1 MKTYRSGRAVRHAR
15 SGKPIIYNSN
25 DMKRTKI
32 IATISDR
39 RCEVGFLKELY
50 ESGMNVVRLN
60 TAHQT
65 LDEAMKIVSN
75 VRTVSNKIALLIDT
89 KGPEVRTRDLARP
102 LHIEKG
108 DTVYMTGDPAVEGE
122 KIIHVSYAHFVQDVN
137 VGDRVLIDDGDV
149 ELVVTGKQQDRLS
162 LRASNPGE
170 IKDKKSVN
178 APGVNMHLESLS
190 DKDRKFIDF
199 AIKNGLDFI
208 AHSFVRNKEDV
219 IGIQN
224 ILDASHSKIKI
235 IAKIE
240 NQEGVDHIDEI
251 LDHVYGV
258 MVARG
263 DLAIEIDAEK
273 IPRIQRMIVNKCIE
287 SKKPVIIATQMLHTM
302 IDHPRPTRAE
312 VSDIANAVFS
322 GTDAI
327 MLSGETA
334 YGDYPVEAVR
344 VMSRVAEANE
354 STLPPDASRN
364 LVRINNENTAA
375 LARVAVRMTT
385 ILPVKAIVVD
395 TNSGRT
401 ARYLAAF
408 RGSLPVY
415 ARCYEERVI
424 RELALSYGII
434 PYFSVK
440 PTSRDEFMRDI
451 PQVLLRNGYRPEDQ
465 ILVIGGSFGH
475 VRGASFLEVCKIS
488 DIK

>member
-1 MKTYRSGRAVRHAR
+1 
-15 SGKPIIYNSN
+15 
-25 DMKRTKI
+25 MKRTKI
-32 IATISDR
+32 VATISDK
-39 RCEVGFLKELY
+39 RCEIGFLRELY
-50 ESGMNVVRLN
+50 EAGMNVVRLN

-65 LDEAMKIVSN
+65 LDEAMKVVRN
-75 VRTVSNKIALLIDT
+75 VRAVSDQIALLIDT
-89 KGPEVRTRDLARP
+89 KGPEVRTCDIVVPVRV
-102 LHIEKG
+102 EKG
-108 DTVYMTGDPAVEGE
+108 EIIFMTGDRTLVAE
-122 KIIHVSYAHFVQDVN
+122 KLIHVSYEHFVRDVQI
-137 VGDRVLIDDGDV
+137 GDKILVDDGDV
-149 ELVVTGKQQDRLS
+149 ELIVRDKKENCLE
-162 LRASNPGE
+162 LEASNPGE
-170 IKDKKSVN
+170 IKDKKSINV
-178 APGVNMHLESLS
+178 PGVNMHLESLS
-190 DKDRKFIDF
+190 DKDRKFIQF
-199 AIKNGLDFI
+199 AMDNKLDFI
-208 AHSFVRNKEDV
+208 AHSFVRNKQDV
-219 IGIQN
+219 MEIQQ
-224 ILDASHSKIKI
+224 ILDEQHSNIKI

-240 NQEGVDHIDEI
+240 NQEGVNHIDEI

-273 IPRIQRMIVNKCIE
+273 IPLIQRYIVNKCIE
-287 SKKPVIIATQMLHTM
+287 SKKPVIIATQMLHTR

-334 YGDYPVEAVR
+334 YGDYPLEAVK

-354 STLPPDASRN
+354 SILPPDANRN
-364 LVRINNENTAA
+364 LVRINNEITAA

-385 ILPVKAIVVD
+385 MLPIKAIVVD

-401 ARYLAAF
+401 ARYLSAF
-408 RGSLPVY
+408 RGGLPVY
-415 ARCYEERVI
+415 ARCYDEHVM
-424 RELALSYGII
+424 RELALSFGVR

-440 PTSRDEFMRDI
+440 PHSRDEFMRDI
-451 PQVLLRNGYRPEDQ
+451 PQVLLQNGYQPEDQ

>member
-1 MKTYRSGRAVRHAR
+1 
-15 SGKPIIYNSN
+15 
-25 DMKRTKI
+25 MKRTKI
-32 IATISDR
+32 VATISDK
-39 RCEVGFLKELY
+39 RCEIGFLRELY
-50 ESGMNVVRLN
+50 EAGMNVVRLN

-65 LDEAMKIVSN
+65 LDEAMKVVRN
-75 VRTVSNKIALLIDT
+75 VRAVSDQIALLIDT
-89 KGPEVRTRDLARP
+89 KGPEVRTCDIVVPVRV
-102 LHIEKG
+102 EKG
-108 DTVYMTGDPAVEGE
+108 EIIFMTGDRTLVAE
-122 KIIHVSYAHFVQDVN
+122 KLIHVSYEHFVRDVQI
-137 VGDRVLIDDGDV
+137 GDKILVDDGDV
-149 ELVVTGKQQDRLS
+149 ELIVRDKKENCLE
-162 LRASNPGE
+162 LEASNPGE
-170 IKDKKSVN
+170 IKDKKSINV
-178 APGVNMHLESLS
+178 PGVNMHLESLS
-190 DKDRKFIDF
+190 DKDRKFIQF
-199 AIKNGLDFI
+199 AMDNKLDFI
-208 AHSFVRNKEDV
+208 AHSFVRNKQDV
-219 IGIQN
+219 MEIQQ
-224 ILDASHSKIKI
+224 ILDEQHSNIKI

-240 NQEGVDHIDEI
+240 NQEGVNHIDEI

-273 IPRIQRMIVNKCIE
+273 IPLIQRYIVNKCIE
-287 SKKPVIIATQMLHTM
+287 SKQPVIIATQMLHTM

-334 YGDYPVEAVR
+334 YGDYPLEAVK

-354 STLPPDASRN
+354 SILPPDANRN
-364 LVRINNENTAA
+364 LVRINNEITAA

-385 ILPVKAIVVD
+385 MLPIKAIVVD

-401 ARYLAAF
+401 ARYLSAF
-408 RGSLPVY
+408 RGGLPVY
-415 ARCYEERVI
+415 ARCYDEHVM
-424 RELALSYGII
+424 RELALSFGVR

-440 PTSRDEFMRDI
+440 PHSRDEFMRDI
-451 PQVLLRNGYRPEDQ
+451 PQVLLQNGYQPEDQ

>member
-1 MKTYRSGRAVRHAR
+1 
-15 SGKPIIYNSN
+15 
-25 DMKRTKI
+25 MKRTKI
-32 IATISDR
+32 VATISDK
-39 RCEVGFLKELY
+39 RCEIGFLRELY
-50 ESGMNVVRLN
+50 EAGMNVVRLN

-65 LDEAMKIVSN
+65 LDEAMKVVRN
-75 VRTVSNKIALLIDT
+75 VRAVSDQIALLIDT
-89 KGPEVRTRDLARP
+89 KGPEVRTCDIVVPVRVG
-102 LHIEKG
+102 KG
-108 DTVYMTGDPAVEGE
+108 EIIFMTGDRTLVAE
-122 KIIHVSYAHFVQDVN
+122 KLIHVSYEHFVRDVQI
-137 VGDRVLIDDGDV
+137 GDKILEDDGDV
-149 ELVVTGKQQDRLS
+149 ELIVRDKKENS
-162 LRASNPGE
+162 LELEASNPGE
-170 IKDKKSVN
+170 IKDKKSINV
-178 APGVNMHLESLS
+178 PGVNMHLESLS
-190 DKDRKFIDF
+190 DKDRKFIQF
-199 AIKNGLDFI
+199 AMDNKLDFI
-208 AHSFVRNKEDV
+208 AHSFVRNKQDV
-219 IGIQN
+219 MEIQQ
-224 ILDASHSKIKI
+224 ILDEQHSNIKI

-240 NQEGVDHIDEI
+240 NQEGVNHIDEI

-273 IPRIQRMIVNKCIE
+273 IPLIQRYIVNKCIE

-334 YGDYPVEAVR
+334 YGDYPLEAVK

-354 STLPPDASRN
+354 SILPPDANRN
-364 LVRINNENTAA
+364 LVRINNEITAA

-385 ILPVKAIVVD
+385 MLPIKAIVVD

-401 ARYLAAF
+401 ARYLSAF
-408 RGSLPVY
+408 RGGLPVY
-415 ARCYEERVI
+415 ARCYDEHVM
-424 RELALSYGII
+424 RELALSFGVR

-440 PTSRDEFMRDI
+440 PHSRDEFMRDI
-451 PQVLLRNGYRPEDQ
+451 PQVLLQNGYQPEDQ

>member
-1 MKTYRSGRAVRHAR
+1 
-15 SGKPIIYNSN
+15 
-25 DMKRTKI
+25 MKRTKI
-32 IATISDR
+32 VATISDK
-39 RCEVGFLKELY
+39 RCEIGFLRELY
-50 ESGMNVVRLN
+50 EAGMNVVRLN

-65 LDEAMKIVSN
+65 LDEAMKVVRN
-75 VRTVSNKIALLIDT
+75 VRAVSDQIALLIDT
-89 KGPEVRTRDLARP
+89 KGPEVRTCDIVVPVRVG
-102 LHIEKG
+102 KG
-108 DTVYMTGDPAVEGE
+108 EIIFMTGDRTLVAE
-122 KIIHVSYAHFVQDVN
+122 KLIHVSYEHFVRDVQI
-137 VGDRVLIDDGDV
+137 GDKILVDDGDV
-149 ELVVTGKQQDRLS
+149 ELIVRDKKENCLE
-162 LRASNPGE
+162 LEASNPGE
-170 IKDKKSVN
+170 IKDKKSINV
-178 APGVNMHLESLS
+178 PGVNMHLESLS
-190 DKDRKFIDF
+190 DKDRKFIQF
-199 AIKNGLDFI
+199 AMDNKLDFI
-208 AHSFVRNKEDV
+208 AHSFVRNKQDV
-219 IGIQN
+219 MEIQQ
-224 ILDASHSKIKI
+224 ILDEQHSNIKI

-240 NQEGVDHIDEI
+240 NQEGVNHIDEI

-273 IPRIQRMIVNKCIE
+273 IPLIQRYIVNKCIE

-334 YGDYPVEAVR
+334 YGDYPLEAVKL
-344 VMSRVAEANE
+344 MSRVAEANE
-354 STLPPDASRN
+354 SILPPDANRN
-364 LVRINNENTAA
+364 LVRINNEITAA

-385 ILPVKAIVVD
+385 MLPIKAIVVD

-401 ARYLAAF
+401 ARYLSAF
-408 RGSLPVY
+408 RGGLPVY
-415 ARCYEERVI
+415 ARCYDEHVM
-424 RELALSYGII
+424 RELALSFGVR

-440 PTSRDEFMRDI
+440 PHSRDEFMRDI
-451 PQVLLRNGYRPEDQ
+451 PQVLLQNGYQPEDQ

>member
-1 MKTYRSGRAVRHAR
+1 MH
-15 SGKPIIYNSN
+15 
-25 DMKRTKI
+25 RT
-32 IATISDR
+32 
-39 RCEVGFLKELY
+39 G
-50 ESGMNVVRLN
+50 
-60 TAHQT
+60 
-65 LDEAMKIVSN
+65 
-75 VRTVSNKIALLIDT
+75 LLIDT
-89 KGPEVRTRDLARP
+89 KGPEVRTCDIVVPVRVG
-102 LHIEKG
+102 KG
-108 DTVYMTGDPAVEGE
+108 EIIFMTGDRTLVAE
-122 KIIHVSYAHFVQDVN
+122 KLIHVSYEHFVRDVQI
-137 VGDRVLIDDGDV
+137 GDKILVDDGDV
-149 ELVVTGKQQDRLS
+149 ELIVRDKKENCLE
-162 LRASNPGE
+162 LEASNPGE
-170 IKDKKSVN
+170 IKDKKSINV
-178 APGVNMHLESLS
+178 PGVNMHLESLS
-190 DKDRKFIDF
+190 DKDRKFIQF
-199 AIKNGLDFI
+199 AMDNKLDFI
-208 AHSFVRNKEDV
+208 AHSFVRNKQDV
-219 IGIQN
+219 MEIQQ
-224 ILDASHSKIKI
+224 ILDEQHSNIKI

-240 NQEGVDHIDEI
+240 NQEGVNHIDEI

-273 IPRIQRMIVNKCIE
+273 IPLIQRYIVNKCIE

-334 YGDYPVEAVR
+334 YGDYPLEAVK

-354 STLPPDASRN
+354 SILPPDANRN
-364 LVRINNENTAA
+364 LVRINNEITAA

-385 ILPVKAIVVD
+385 MLPIKAIVVD

-401 ARYLAAF
+401 ARYLSAF
-408 RGSLPVY
+408 RGGLPVY
-415 ARCYEERVI
+415 ARCYDEHVM
-424 RELALSYGII
+424 RELALSFGVR

-440 PTSRDEFMRDI
+440 PHSRDEFMRDI
-451 PQVLLRNGYRPEDQ
+451 PQVLLQNGYQPEDQ

>member
-1 MKTYRSGRAVRHAR
+1 
-15 SGKPIIYNSN
+15 
-25 DMKRTKI
+25 MKRTKI
-32 IATISDR
+32 VATISDK
-39 RCEVGFLKELY
+39 RCEIGFLRELY
-50 ESGMNVVRLN
+50 EAGMNVVRLN

-65 LDEAMKIVSN
+65 LDEAMKVVRN
-75 VRTVSNKIALLIDT
+75 VRAVSDQIALLIDT
-89 KGPEVRTRDLARP
+89 KGPEVRTCDIVVPVRV
-102 LHIEKG
+102 EKG
-108 DTVYMTGDPAVEGE
+108 EIIFMTGDRTLVAE
-122 KIIHVSYAHFVQDVN
+122 KLIHVSYEHFVRDVQI
-137 VGDRVLIDDGDV
+137 GDKILVDDGDV
-149 ELVVTGKQQDRLS
+149 ELIVRDKKENCLE
-162 LRASNPGE
+162 LEASNPGE
-170 IKDKKSVN
+170 IKDKKSINV
-178 APGVNMHLESLS
+178 PGVNMHLESLS
-190 DKDRKFIDF
+190 DKDRKFIQF
-199 AIKNGLDFI
+199 AMDNKLDFI
-208 AHSFVRNKEDV
+208 AHSFVRNKQDV
-219 IGIQN
+219 MEIQQ
-224 ILDASHSKIKI
+224 ILDEQHSNIKI

-240 NQEGVDHIDEI
+240 NQEGVNHIDEI

-273 IPRIQRMIVNKCIE
+273 IPLIQRYIVNKCIE
-287 SKKPVIIATQMLHTM
+287 RKKPVIIATQMLHTM

-334 YGDYPVEAVR
+334 YGDYPLEAVK

-354 STLPPDASRN
+354 SILPPDANRN
-364 LVRINNENTAA
+364 LVRINNEITAA

-385 ILPVKAIVVD
+385 MLPIKAIVVD

-401 ARYLAAF
+401 ARYLSAF
-408 RGSLPVY
+408 RGGLPVY
-415 ARCYEERVI
+415 ARCYDEHVM
-424 RELALSYGII
+424 RELALSFGVR

-440 PTSRDEFMRDI
+440 PHSRDEFMRDI
-451 PQVLLRNGYRPEDQ
+451 PQVLLQNGYQPEDQ

>member
-1 MKTYRSGRAVRHAR
+1 
-15 SGKPIIYNSN
+15 
-25 DMKRTKI
+25 MKRTKI
-32 IATISDR
+32 VATISDK
-39 RCEVGFLKELY
+39 RCEIGFLRELY
-50 ESGMNVVRLN
+50 EAGMNVVRLN

-65 LDEAMKIVSN
+65 LDEAMKVVRN
-75 VRTVSNKIALLIDT
+75 VRAVSDQIALLIDS
-89 KGPEVRTRDLARP
+89 KGPEVRTCDIVVPVRV
-102 LHIEKG
+102 EKG
-108 DTVYMTGDPAVEGE
+108 EIIFMTGDRTLVAE
-122 KIIHVSYAHFVQDVN
+122 KLIHVSYEHFVRDVQI
-137 VGDRVLIDDGDV
+137 GDKILVDDGDV
-149 ELVVTGKQQDRLS
+149 ELIVRDKKENCLE
-162 LRASNPGE
+162 LEASNPGE
-170 IKDKKSVN
+170 IKDKKSINV
-178 APGVNMHLESLS
+178 PGVNMHLESLS
-190 DKDRKFIDF
+190 DKDRKFIQF
-199 AIKNGLDFI
+199 AMDNKLDFI
-208 AHSFVRNKEDV
+208 AHSFVRNKQDV
-219 IGIQN
+219 MEIQQ
-224 ILDASHSKIKI
+224 ILDEQHSNIKI

-240 NQEGVDHIDEI
+240 NQEGVNHIDEI

-273 IPRIQRMIVNKCIE
+273 IPLIQRYIVNKCIE

-334 YGDYPVEAVR
+334 YGDYPLEAVK

-354 STLPPDASRN
+354 SILPPDANRN
-364 LVRINNENTAA
+364 LVRINNEITAA

-385 ILPVKAIVVD
+385 MLPIKAIVVD

-401 ARYLAAF
+401 ARYLSAF
-408 RGSLPVY
+408 RGGLPVY
-415 ARCYEERVI
+415 ARCYDEHVM
-424 RELALSYGII
+424 RELALSFGVR

-440 PTSRDEFMRDI
+440 PHSRDEFMRDI
-451 PQVLLRNGYRPEDQ
+451 PQVLLQNGYQPEDQ

>member
-1 MKTYRSGRAVRHAR
+1 
-15 SGKPIIYNSN
+15 
-25 DMKRTKI
+25 MKRTKI
-32 IATISDR
+32 VATISDK
-39 RCEVGFLKELY
+39 RCEIGFLRELY
-50 ESGMNVVRLN
+50 EAGMNVVRLN

-65 LDEAMKIVSN
+65 LDEAMKVVRN
-75 VRTVSNKIALLIDT
+75 VRAVSDQIALLIDT
-89 KGPEVRTRDLARP
+89 KGPEVRTCDIVVPVRV
-102 LHIEKG
+102 EKG
-108 DTVYMTGDPAVEGE
+108 EIIFMTGDRTLVAE
-122 KIIHVSYAHFVQDVN
+122 KLIHVSYEHFVRDVQI
-137 VGDRVLIDDGDV
+137 GDKILVDDGDV
-149 ELVVTGKQQDRLS
+149 ELIVRDKKENCLE
-162 LRASNPGE
+162 LEASNPGE
-170 IKDKKSVN
+170 IKDKKSINV
-178 APGVNMHLESLS
+178 PGVNMHLESLS
-190 DKDRKFIDF
+190 DKDRKFIQF
-199 AIKNGLDFI
+199 AMDNKLDFI
-208 AHSFVRNKEDV
+208 AHSFVRNKQDV
-219 IGIQN
+219 MEIQQ
-224 ILDASHSKIKI
+224 ILDEQHSNIKI

-240 NQEGVDHIDEI
+240 NQEGVNHIDEI

-273 IPRIQRMIVNKCIE
+273 IPLIQRYIVNNCIE

-334 YGDYPVEAVR
+334 YGDYPLEAVK

-354 STLPPDASRN
+354 SILPPDANRN
-364 LVRINNENTAA
+364 LVRINNEITAA

-385 ILPVKAIVVD
+385 MLPIKAIVVD

-401 ARYLAAF
+401 ARYLSAF
-408 RGSLPVY
+408 RGGLPVY
-415 ARCYEERVI
+415 ARCYDEHVM
-424 RELALSYGII
+424 RELALSFGVR

-440 PTSRDEFMRDI
+440 PHSRDEFMRDI
-451 PQVLLRNGYRPEDQ
+451 PQVLLQNGYQPEDQ

>member
-1 MKTYRSGRAVRHAR
+1 
-15 SGKPIIYNSN
+15 
-25 DMKRTKI
+25 MKRTKI
-32 IATISDR
+32 VATISDK
-39 RCEVGFLKELY
+39 RCEIGFLRELY
-50 ESGMNVVRLN
+50 EAGMNVVRLN

-65 LDEAMKIVSN
+65 LDEAMKVVRN
-75 VRTVSNKIALLIDT
+75 VRAVSDQIALLIDT
-89 KGPEVRTRDLARP
+89 KGPEVRTCDIVVPVRVG
-102 LHIEKG
+102 KG
-108 DTVYMTGDPAVEGE
+108 EIIFMTGDRTLVAE
-122 KIIHVSYAHFVQDVN
+122 KLIHVSYEHFVRDVQIGEKIL
-137 VGDRVLIDDGDV
+137 VDDGDV
-149 ELVVTGKQQDRLS
+149 ELIVRD
-162 LRASNPGE
+162 
-170 IKDKKSVN
+170 IKDKKSINV
-178 APGVNMHLESLS
+178 PGVNMHLESLS
-190 DKDRKFIDF
+190 DKDRKFIQF
-199 AIKNGLDFI
+199 AMDNKLDFI
-208 AHSFVRNKEDV
+208 AHSFVRNKQDV
-219 IGIQN
+219 MEIQQ
-224 ILDASHSKIKI
+224 ILDEQHSNIKI

-240 NQEGVDHIDEI
+240 NQEGVNHIDEI

-273 IPRIQRMIVNKCIE
+273 IPLIQRYIVNKCIE

-334 YGDYPVEAVR
+334 YGDYPLEAVK

-354 STLPPDASRN
+354 SILPPDANRN
-364 LVRINNENTAA
+364 LVRINNEITAA

-385 ILPVKAIVVD
+385 MLPIKAIVVD

-401 ARYLAAF
+401 ARYLSAF
-408 RGSLPVY
+408 RGGLPVY
-415 ARCYEERVI
+415 ARCYDEHVM
-424 RELALSYGII
+424 RELALSFGVR

-440 PTSRDEFMRDI
+440 PHSRDEFMRDI
-451 PQVLLRNGYRPEDQ
+451 PQVLLQNGYQPEDQ

>member
-1 MKTYRSGRAVRHAR
+1 
-15 SGKPIIYNSN
+15 
-25 DMKRTKI
+25 MKRTKI
-32 IATISDR
+32 VATISDK
-39 RCEVGFLKELY
+39 RCEIGFLRELY
-50 ESGMNVVRLN
+50 EAGMNVVRLN

-65 LDEAMKIVSN
+65 LDEAMKVVRN
-75 VRTVSNKIALLIDT
+75 VRAVSDQIALLIDT
-89 KGPEVRTRDLARP
+89 KGPEVRTCDIVVPVRVG
-102 LHIEKG
+102 KG
-108 DTVYMTGDPAVEGE
+108 EIIFMTGDRTLVAE
-122 KIIHVSYAHFVQDVN
+122 KLIHVSYEHFVRDVQI
-137 VGDRVLIDDGDV
+137 GDKILVDDGDV
-149 ELVVTGKQQDRLS
+149 ELIVRDKKENCLE
-162 LRASNPGE
+162 LEASNPGE
-170 IKDKKSVN
+170 IKDKKSINV
-178 APGVNMHLESLS
+178 PGVNMHLESLS
-190 DKDRKFIDF
+190 DKDRKFIQF
-199 AIKNGLDFI
+199 AMDNKLDFI
-208 AHSFVRNKEDV
+208 AHSFVRNKQDV
-219 IGIQN
+219 MEIQQ
-224 ILDASHSKIKI
+224 ILDEQHSNIKI

-240 NQEGVDHIDEI
+240 NQEGVNHIDEI

-273 IPRIQRMIVNKCIE
+273 IPLIQRYIVNKCIE

-334 YGDYPVEAVR
+334 YGDYPLEAVK

-354 STLPPDASRN
+354 SILPPDANRN
-364 LVRINNENTAA
+364 LVRINNEITAA
-375 LARVAVRMTT
+375 LARVAVRMTPM
-385 ILPVKAIVVD
+385 LPIKAIVVD

-401 ARYLAAF
+401 ARYLSAF
-408 RGSLPVY
+408 RGGLPVY
-415 ARCYEERVI
+415 ARCYDEHVM
-424 RELALSYGII
+424 RELALSFGVR

-440 PTSRDEFMRDI
+440 PHSRDEFMRDI
-451 PQVLLRNGYRPEDQ
+451 PQVLLQNGYQPEDQ

>member
-1 MKTYRSGRAVRHAR
+1 
-15 SGKPIIYNSN
+15 
-25 DMKRTKI
+25 MKRTKI
-32 IATISDR
+32 VATISDK
-39 RCEVGFLKELY
+39 RCEIGFLRELY
-50 ESGMNVVRLN
+50 EAGMNVVRLN

-65 LDEAMKIVSN
+65 LDEAMKVVRN
-75 VRTVSNKIALLIDT
+75 VRAVSDQIALLIDT
-89 KGPEVRTRDLARP
+89 KGPEVRTCDIVVPVRVG
-102 LHIEKG
+102 KG
-108 DTVYMTGDPAVEGE
+108 EIIFMTGDRTLVAE
-122 KIIHVSYAHFVQDVN
+122 KLIHVSYEHFVRDVQI
-137 VGDRVLIDDGDV
+137 GDKILVDDGDV
-149 ELVVTGKQQDRLS
+149 ELIVRDKKENCLE
-162 LRASNPGE
+162 LEASNPGE
-170 IKDKKSVN
+170 IKDKKSINV
-178 APGVNMHLESLS
+178 PGGNMHLESLS
-190 DKDRKFIDF
+190 DKDRKFIQF
-199 AIKNGLDFI
+199 AMDNKLDFI
-208 AHSFVRNKEDV
+208 AHSFVRNKQDV
-219 IGIQN
+219 MEIQQ
-224 ILDASHSKIKI
+224 ILDEQHSNIKI

-240 NQEGVDHIDEI
+240 NQEGVNHIDEI

-273 IPRIQRMIVNKCIE
+273 IPLIQRYIVNKCIE

-334 YGDYPVEAVR
+334 YGDYPLEAVK

-354 STLPPDASRN
+354 SILPPDANRN
-364 LVRINNENTAA
+364 LVRINNEITAA

-385 ILPVKAIVVD
+385 MLPIKAIVVD

-401 ARYLAAF
+401 ARYLSAF
-408 RGSLPVY
+408 RGGLPVY
-415 ARCYEERVI
+415 ARCYDEHVM
-424 RELALSYGII
+424 RELALSFGVR

-440 PTSRDEFMRDI
+440 PHSRDEFMRDI
-451 PQVLLRNGYRPEDQ
+451 PQVLLQNGYQPEDQ

>member
-1 MKTYRSGRAVRHAR
+1 
-15 SGKPIIYNSN
+15 
-25 DMKRTKI
+25 MKRTKI
-32 IATISDR
+32 VATISDK
-39 RCEVGFLKELY
+39 RCEIGFLRELY
-50 ESGMNVVRLN
+50 EAGMNVVRLN

-65 LDEAMKIVSN
+65 LDEAMKVVRN
-75 VRTVSNKIALLIDT
+75 VRAVSDQIALLIDT
-89 KGPEVRTRDLARP
+89 KGPEVRTCDIVVPVRVG
-102 LHIEKG
+102 KG
-108 DTVYMTGDPAVEGE
+108 EIIFMTGDRTLVAE
-122 KIIHVSYAHFVQDVN
+122 KLIHVSYEHFVRDVQI
-137 VGDRVLIDDGDV
+137 GDKILVDDGDV
-149 ELVVTGKQQDRLS
+149 ELIVRDKKENCPELE
-162 LRASNPGE
+162 ASNPGE
-170 IKDKKSVN
+170 IKDKKSINV
-178 APGVNMHLESLS
+178 PGVNMHLESLS
-190 DKDRKFIDF
+190 DKDRKFIQF
-199 AIKNGLDFI
+199 AMDNKLDFI
-208 AHSFVRNKEDV
+208 AHSFVRNKQDV
-219 IGIQN
+219 MEIQQ
-224 ILDASHSKIKI
+224 ILDEQHSNIKI

-240 NQEGVDHIDEI
+240 NQEGVNHIDEI

-273 IPRIQRMIVNKCIE
+273 IPLIQRYIVNKCIE

-334 YGDYPVEAVR
+334 YGDYPLEAVK

-354 STLPPDASRN
+354 SILPPDANRN
-364 LVRINNENTAA
+364 LVRINNEITAA

-385 ILPVKAIVVD
+385 MLPIKAIVVD

-401 ARYLAAF
+401 ARYLSAF
-408 RGSLPVY
+408 RGGLPVY
-415 ARCYEERVI
+415 ARCYDEHVM
-424 RELALSYGII
+424 RELALSFGVR

-440 PTSRDEFMRDI
+440 PHSRDEFMRDI
-451 PQVLLRNGYRPEDQ
+451 PQVLLQNGYQPEDQ

>member
-1 MKTYRSGRAVRHAR
+1 
-15 SGKPIIYNSN
+15 
-25 DMKRTKI
+25 MKRTKI
-32 IATISDR
+32 VATISDK
-39 RCEVGFLKELY
+39 RCEIGFLRELY
-50 ESGMNVVRLN
+50 EAGMNVVRLN

-65 LDEAMKIVSN
+65 LDEAMKVVRN
-75 VRTVSNKIALLIDT
+75 VRAVSDQIALLIDT
-89 KGPEVRTRDLARP
+89 KGPEVRTCDIVVPVRV
-102 LHIEKG
+102 EKG
-108 DTVYMTGDPAVEGE
+108 EIIFMTGDRTLVAE
-122 KIIHVSYAHFVQDVN
+122 KLIHVSYEHFVRDVQI
-137 VGDRVLIDDGDV
+137 GDKILVDDGDV
-149 ELVVTGKQQDRLS
+149 ELIVRDKKENCLE
-162 LRASNPGE
+162 LEASNPGE
-170 IKDKKSVN
+170 IKDKKSINV
-178 APGVNMHLESLS
+178 PGVNMHLESLS
-190 DKDRKFIDF
+190 DKDRKFIQF
-199 AIKNGLDFI
+199 AMDNKLDFI
-208 AHSFVRNKEDV
+208 AHSFVRNKQDV
-219 IGIQN
+219 MEIQQ
-224 ILDASHSKIKI
+224 ILDEQHSNIKI

-240 NQEGVDHIDEI
+240 NQEGVNHIDEI

-273 IPRIQRMIVNKCIE
+273 IPLIQRYIVNKCIE

-334 YGDYPVEAVR
+334 YGDYPLEAVK
-344 VMSRVAEANE
+344 VMSCVAEANE
-354 STLPPDASRN
+354 SILPPDANRN
-364 LVRINNENTAA
+364 LVRINNEITAA

-385 ILPVKAIVVD
+385 MLPIKAIVVD

-401 ARYLAAF
+401 ARYLSAF
-408 RGSLPVY
+408 RGGLPVY
-415 ARCYEERVI
+415 ARCYDEHVM
-424 RELALSYGII
+424 RELALSFGVR

-440 PTSRDEFMRDI
+440 PHSRDEFMRDI
-451 PQVLLRNGYRPEDQ
+451 PQVLLQNGYQPEDQ

>member
-1 MKTYRSGRAVRHAR
+1 
-15 SGKPIIYNSN
+15 
-25 DMKRTKI
+25 MKRTKI
-32 IATISDR
+32 VATISDK
-39 RCEVGFLKELY
+39 RCEIGFLRELY
-50 ESGMNVVRLN
+50 EAGMNVVRLN

-65 LDEAMKIVSN
+65 LDEAMKVVRN
-75 VRTVSNKIALLIDT
+75 VRAVSDQIALLIDT
-89 KGPEVRTRDLARP
+89 KGPEVRTCDIVVPVRVG
-102 LHIEKG
+102 KG
-108 DTVYMTGDPAVEGE
+108 EIIFMTGDRTLVAE
-122 KIIHVSYAHFVQDVN
+122 KLIHVSYEHFVRDVKI
-137 VGDRVLIDDGDV
+137 GDKILYKRQLVDDGDV
-149 ELVVTGKQQDRLS
+149 ELIVRDKKENCLE
-162 LRASNPGE
+162 LEASNPGE
-170 IKDKKSVN
+170 IKDKKSINV
-178 APGVNMHLESLS
+178 PGVNMHLESLN
-190 DKDRKFIDF
+190 DKDRKFIQF
-199 AIKNGLDFI
+199 AMDNKLDFI
-208 AHSFVRNKEDV
+208 AHSFVRNKQDV
-219 IGIQN
+219 MEIQQ
-224 ILDASHSKIKI
+224 ILDEQHSNIKI

-240 NQEGVDHIDEI
+240 NQEGVNHIDEI

-273 IPRIQRMIVNKCIE
+273 IPLIQRYIVNKCIE

-334 YGDYPVEAVR
+334 YGDYPLEAVK

-354 STLPPDASRN
+354 SILPPDANRN
-364 LVRINNENTAA
+364 LVRINNEITAA

-385 ILPVKAIVVD
+385 MLPIKAIVVD

-401 ARYLAAF
+401 ARYLSAF
-408 RGSLPVY
+408 RGGLPVY
-415 ARCYEERVI
+415 ARCYDEHVM
-424 RELALSYGII
+424 RELALSFGVR

-440 PTSRDEFMRDI
+440 PHSRDEFMRDI
-451 PQVLLRNGYRPEDQ
+451 PQVLLQNGYQPEDQ

>member
-1 MKTYRSGRAVRHAR
+1 
-15 SGKPIIYNSN
+15 
-25 DMKRTKI
+25 MKRTKI
-32 IATISDR
+32 VATISDK
-39 RCEVGFLKELY
+39 RCEIGFLRELY
-50 ESGMNVVRLN
+50 EAGMNVVRLN

-65 LDEAMKIVSN
+65 LDEAMKVVRN
-75 VRTVSNKIALLIDT
+75 VRAVSDQIALLIDT
-89 KGPEVRTRDLARP
+89 KGPEVRTCDIVVPVRVG
-102 LHIEKG
+102 KG
-108 DTVYMTGDPAVEGE
+108 EIIFMTGDRTLVAE
-122 KIIHVSYAHFVQDVN
+122 KLIHVSYEHFVRDVQI
-137 VGDRVLIDDGDV
+137 GDKILVDDGDV
-149 ELVVTGKQQDRLS
+149 ELIVRDKKENGLVLE
-162 LRASNPGE
+162 ASNPGE
-170 IKDKKSVN
+170 IKDKKSINV
-178 APGVNMHLESLS
+178 PGVNMHLESLS
-190 DKDRKFIDF
+190 DKDRKFIQF
-199 AIKNGLDFI
+199 AMDNKLDFI
-208 AHSFVRNKEDV
+208 AHSFVRNKQDV
-219 IGIQN
+219 MEIQQ
-224 ILDASHSKIKI
+224 ILDEQHSNIKI

-240 NQEGVDHIDEI
+240 NQEGVNHIDEI

-273 IPRIQRMIVNKCIE
+273 IPLIQRYIVNKCIE

-334 YGDYPVEAVR
+334 YGDYPLEAVK

-354 STLPPDASRN
+354 SILPPDANRN
-364 LVRINNENTAA
+364 LVRINNEITAA

-385 ILPVKAIVVD
+385 MLPIKAIVVD

-401 ARYLAAF
+401 ARYLSAF
-408 RGSLPVY
+408 RGGLPVY
-415 ARCYEERVI
+415 ARCYDEHVM
-424 RELALSYGII
+424 RELALSFGVR

-440 PTSRDEFMRDI
+440 PHSRDEFMRDI
-451 PQVLLRNGYRPEDQ
+451 PQVLLQNGYQPEDQ

>member
-1 MKTYRSGRAVRHAR
+1 
-15 SGKPIIYNSN
+15 
-25 DMKRTKI
+25 MKRTKI
-32 IATISDR
+32 VATISDK
-39 RCEVGFLKELY
+39 RCEIGFLRELY
-50 ESGMNVVRLN
+50 EAGMNVVRLN

-65 LDEAMKIVSN
+65 LDEAMKVVRN
-75 VRTVSNKIALLIDT
+75 VRAVSDQIALLIDT
-89 KGPEVRTRDLARP
+89 KGPEVRTCDIVVPVRVG
-102 LHIEKG
+102 KG
-108 DTVYMTGDPAVEGE
+108 EIIFMTGDRTLVAE
-122 KIIHVSYAHFVQDVN
+122 KLIHVSYEHFVRDVQI
-137 VGDRVLIDDGDV
+137 GDKILVDDGDV
-149 ELVVTGKQQDRLS
+149 ELIVRDKKENCLE
-162 LRASNPGE
+162 LEASNPGE
-170 IKDKKSVN
+170 IKDKKSINV
-178 APGVNMHLESLS
+178 PGVNMHLESLS
-190 DKDRKFIDF
+190 DKDRKFIQF
-199 AIKNGLDFI
+199 AMDNKLDFI
-208 AHSFVRNKEDV
+208 AHSFVRNKQDV
-219 IGIQN
+219 MEIQQ
-224 ILDASHSKIKI
+224 ILDEQHSNIKI

-240 NQEGVDHIDEI
+240 NQEGVNHIDEI

-273 IPRIQRMIVNKCIE
+273 IPLIQRYIVNKCIE

-334 YGDYPVEAVR
+334 YGDYPLEAVK

-354 STLPPDASRN
+354 SILPPDANRN
-364 LVRINNENTAA
+364 LVRINNEITAA

-385 ILPVKAIVVD
+385 MLPIKAIVVD

-401 ARYLAAF
+401 ARYLSAF
-408 RGSLPVY
+408 RGGLPVY
-415 ARCYEERVI
+415 ARCYDEHVM
-424 RELALSYGII
+424 RELALSFGVR

-440 PTSRDEFMRDI
+440 PHSRDEFMRDI
-451 PQVLLRNGYRPEDQ
+451 PQVLLQNGYQPEDQ

-475 VRGASFLEVCKIS
+475 VRGASFLEVCTIS

>member
-1 MKTYRSGRAVRHAR
+1 
-15 SGKPIIYNSN
+15 
-25 DMKRTKI
+25 MKRTKI
-32 IATISDR
+32 VATISDK
-39 RCEVGFLKELY
+39 RCEIGFLRELY
-50 ESGMNVVRLN
+50 EAGMNVVRLN

-65 LDEAMKIVSN
+65 LDEAMKVVRN
-75 VRTVSNKIALLIDT
+75 VRAVSDQIALLIDT
-89 KGPEVRTRDLARP
+89 KGPEVRTCDIVVPVRVG
-102 LHIEKG
+102 KG
-108 DTVYMTGDPAVEGE
+108 EIIFMTGDRTLVAE
-122 KIIHVSYAHFVQDVN
+122 KLIHVSYEHFVRDVQI
-137 VGDRVLIDDGDV
+137 GDKILVDDGDV
-149 ELVVTGKQQDRLS
+149 ELIVRDKKENCLE
-162 LRASNPGE
+162 LEASNPGE
-170 IKDKKSVN
+170 IKDKKSINV
-178 APGVNMHLESLS
+178 PGVNMHLESLS
-190 DKDRKFIDF
+190 DKDRKFIQF
-199 AIKNGLDFI
+199 AMDNKLDFI
-208 AHSFVRNKEDV
+208 AHSFVRNKQDV
-219 IGIQN
+219 MEIQQ
-224 ILDASHSKIKI
+224 ILDEQHSNIKI

-240 NQEGVDHIDEI
+240 NQEGVNHIDEI

-273 IPRIQRMIVNKCIE
+273 IPLIQRYIVNKCIE

-334 YGDYPVEAVR
+334 YGDYPLEAVK

-354 STLPPDASRN
+354 SILPPDANRN
-364 LVRINNENTAA
+364 LVRINNEITAA

-385 ILPVKAIVVD
+385 MLPIKAIVVD

-401 ARYLAAF
+401 ARYLSAF
-408 RGSLPVY
+408 RGGLPVY
-415 ARCYEERVI
+415 ARCYDEHVM
-424 RELALSYGII
+424 RELALSFGVR

-440 PTSRDEFMRDI
+440 PHSRDEFMRDI
-451 PQVLLRNGYRPEDQ
+451 PQVLLQNGFQPEDQ

>member
-1 MKTYRSGRAVRHAR
+1 
-15 SGKPIIYNSN
+15 
-25 DMKRTKI
+25 MKRTKI
-32 IATISDR
+32 VATISDK
-39 RCEVGFLKELY
+39 RCEIGFLRELY
-50 ESGMNVVRLN
+50 EAGMNVVRLN

-65 LDEAMKIVSN
+65 LDEAMKVVRN
-75 VRTVSNKIALLIDT
+75 VRAVSDQLALLIDT
-89 KGPEVRTRDLARP
+89 KGPEVRTCDIVVPVRVG
-102 LHIEKG
+102 KG
-108 DTVYMTGDPAVEGE
+108 EIIFMTGDRTLVAE
-122 KIIHVSYAHFVQDVN
+122 KLIHVSYEHFVRDVQI
-137 VGDRVLIDDGDV
+137 GDKILVDDGDV
-149 ELVVTGKQQDRLS
+149 ELIVRDKKENCLE
-162 LRASNPGE
+162 LEASNPGE
-170 IKDKKSVN
+170 IKDKKSINV
-178 APGVNMHLESLS
+178 PGVNMHLESLS
-190 DKDRKFIDF
+190 DKDRKFIQF
-199 AIKNGLDFI
+199 AMDNKLDFI
-208 AHSFVRNKEDV
+208 AHSFVRNKQDV
-219 IGIQN
+219 MEIQQ
-224 ILDASHSKIKI
+224 ILDEQHSNIKI

-240 NQEGVDHIDEI
+240 NQEGVNHIDEI

-273 IPRIQRMIVNKCIE
+273 IPLIQRYIVNKCIE

-334 YGDYPVEAVR
+334 YGDYPLEAVK

-354 STLPPDASRN
+354 SILPPDANRN
-364 LVRINNENTAA
+364 LVRINNEITAA

-385 ILPVKAIVVD
+385 MLPIKAIVVD

-401 ARYLAAF
+401 ARYLSAF
-408 RGSLPVY
+408 RGGLPVY
-415 ARCYEERVI
+415 ARCYDEHVM
-424 RELALSYGII
+424 RELALSFGVR

-440 PTSRDEFMRDI
+440 PHSRDEFMRDI
-451 PQVLLRNGYRPEDQ
+451 PQVLLQNGYQPEDQ

-475 VRGASFLEVCKIS
+475 VRGASFLEVCNIS

>member
-1 MKTYRSGRAVRHAR
+1 
-15 SGKPIIYNSN
+15 
-25 DMKRTKI
+25 MKRTKI
-32 IATISDR
+32 VATISDK
-39 RCEVGFLKELY
+39 RCEIGFLRELY
-50 ESGMNVVRLN
+50 EAGMNVVRLN

-65 LDEAMKIVSN
+65 LDEAMKVVRN
-75 VRTVSNKIALLIDT
+75 VRAVSDQIALLIDT
-89 KGPEVRTRDLARP
+89 KGPEVRTCDIVVPVRV
-102 LHIEKG
+102 EKG
-108 DTVYMTGDPAVEGE
+108 EIIFMTGDRTLVAE
-122 KIIHVSYAHFVQDVN
+122 KLIHVSYEHFVRDVQI
-137 VGDRVLIDDGDV
+137 GDKILVDDGDV
-149 ELVVTGKQQDRLS
+149 ELIVRDKKENCLE
-162 LRASNPGE
+162 LEASNPGE
-170 IKDKKSVN
+170 IKDKKSINV
-178 APGVNMHLESLS
+178 PGVNMHLESLS
-190 DKDRKFIDF
+190 DKDRKFIQF
-199 AIKNGLDFI
+199 AMDNNLDFI
-208 AHSFVRNKEDV
+208 AHSFVRNKQDV
-219 IGIQN
+219 MEIQQ
-224 ILDASHSKIKI
+224 ILDEQHSNIKI

-240 NQEGVDHIDEI
+240 NQEGVNHIDEI

-273 IPRIQRMIVNKCIE
+273 IPLIQRYIVNKCIE

-334 YGDYPVEAVR
+334 YGDYPLEAVK

-354 STLPPDASRN
+354 SILPPDANRN
-364 LVRINNENTAA
+364 LVRINNEITAA

-385 ILPVKAIVVD
+385 MLPIKAIVVD

-401 ARYLAAF
+401 ARYLSAF
-408 RGSLPVY
+408 RGGLPVY
-415 ARCYEERVI
+415 ARCYDEHVM
-424 RELALSYGII
+424 RELALSFGVR

-440 PTSRDEFMRDI
+440 PHSRDEFMRDI
-451 PQVLLRNGYRPEDQ
+451 PQVLLQNGYQPEDQ

>member
-1 MKTYRSGRAVRHAR
+1 
-15 SGKPIIYNSN
+15 
-25 DMKRTKI
+25 MKRTKI
-32 IATISDR
+32 VATISDK
-39 RCEVGFLKELY
+39 RCEIGFLRELY
-50 ESGMNVVRLN
+50 EAGMNVVRLN

-65 LDEAMKIVSN
+65 LDEAMKVVRN
-75 VRTVSNKIALLIDT
+75 VRAVSDQIALLIDT
-89 KGPEVRTRDLARP
+89 KGPEVRTCDIVVPVRVG
-102 LHIEKG
+102 KG
-108 DTVYMTGDPAVEGE
+108 EIIFMTGDRTLVAE
-122 KIIHVSYAHFVQDVN
+122 KLIHVSYEHFVRDVQI
-137 VGDRVLIDDGDV
+137 GDKILVDDGDV
-149 ELVVTGKQQDRLS
+149 ELIVRDKKENCLE
-162 LRASNPGE
+162 LEASNPGE
-170 IKDKKSVN
+170 IKDKKSINV
-178 APGVNMHLESLS
+178 PGVNMHLESLS
-190 DKDRKFIDF
+190 DKDRKFIQF
-199 AIKNGLDFI
+199 AMDNKLDFI
-208 AHSFVRNKEDV
+208 AHSFVRNKQDV
-219 IGIQN
+219 MEIQQ
-224 ILDASHSKIKI
+224 ILDEQHSNIKI

-240 NQEGVDHIDEI
+240 NQEGVNHIDEI

-273 IPRIQRMIVNKCIE
+273 IPLIQRYIVNKCIE

-334 YGDYPVEAVR
+334 YGDYPLEAVK

-354 STLPPDASRN
+354 SILPPDANRN
-364 LVRINNENTAA
+364 LVRINNEITAA

-385 ILPVKAIVVD
+385 MLPIKAIVVD

-401 ARYLAAF
+401 ARYLSAF
-408 RGSLPVY
+408 RGGLPVY
-415 ARCYEERVI
+415 ARCYDEHVM
-424 RELALSYGII
+424 RELALSFGVR

-440 PTSRDEFMRDI
+440 PHSRDEFMRDI
-451 PQVLLRNGYRPEDQ
+451 PQVLLQNGYQPEDQ

>member
-1 MKTYRSGRAVRHAR
+1 M
-15 SGKPIIYNSN
+15 
-25 DMKRTKI
+25 
-32 IATISDR
+32 
-39 RCEVGFLKELY
+39 
-50 ESGMNVVRLN
+50 
-60 TAHQT
+60 
-65 LDEAMKIVSN
+65 
-75 VRTVSNKIALLIDT
+75 LIDT
-89 KGPEVRTRDLARP
+89 KGPEVRTCDIVVPVRVG
-102 LHIEKG
+102 KG
-108 DTVYMTGDPAVEGE
+108 EIIFMTGDRTLVAE
-122 KIIHVSYAHFVQDVN
+122 KLIHVSYEHFVRDVQI
-137 VGDRVLIDDGDV
+137 GDKILVDDGDV
-149 ELVVTGKQQDRLS
+149 ELIVRDKKENCLE
-162 LRASNPGE
+162 LEASNPGE
-170 IKDKKSVN
+170 IKDKKSINV
-178 APGVNMHLESLS
+178 PGVNMHLESLS
-190 DKDRKFIDF
+190 DKDRKFIQF
-199 AIKNGLDFI
+199 AMDNKLDFI
-208 AHSFVRNKEDV
+208 AHSFVRNKQDV
-219 IGIQN
+219 MEIQQ
-224 ILDASHSKIKI
+224 ILDEQHSNIKI

-240 NQEGVDHIDEI
+240 NQEGVNHIDEI

-273 IPRIQRMIVNKCIE
+273 IPLIQRYIVNKCIE

-334 YGDYPVEAVR
+334 YGDYPLEAVK

-354 STLPPDASRN
+354 SILPPDANRN
-364 LVRINNENTAA
+364 LVRINNEITAA

-385 ILPVKAIVVD
+385 MLPIKAIVVD

-401 ARYLAAF
+401 ARYLSAF
-408 RGSLPVY
+408 RGGLPVY
-415 ARCYEERVI
+415 ARCYDEHVM
-424 RELALSYGII
+424 RELALSFGVR

-440 PTSRDEFMRDI
+440 PHSRDEFMRDI
-451 PQVLLRNGYRPEDQ
+451 PQVLLQNGYQPEDQ

>member
-1 MKTYRSGRAVRHAR
+1 
-15 SGKPIIYNSN
+15 
-25 DMKRTKI
+25 MKRTKI
-32 IATISDR
+32 VATISDK
-39 RCEVGFLKELY
+39 RCEIGFLRELY
-50 ESGMNVVRLN
+50 EAGMNVVRLN

-65 LDEAMKIVSN
+65 LDEAMKVVRN
-75 VRTVSNKIALLIDT
+75 VRAVSDQIALLIDT
-89 KGPEVRTRDLARP
+89 KGPEVRTCDIVVPVRVG
-102 LHIEKG
+102 KG
-108 DTVYMTGDPAVEGE
+108 EIIFMTGDRTLVAE
-122 KIIHVSYAHFVQDVN
+122 KLIHVSYDHFVRDVQI
-137 VGDRVLIDDGDV
+137 GDKILVDDGDV
-149 ELVVTGKQQDRLS
+149 ELIVRDKKENCLE
-162 LRASNPGE
+162 LEASNPGE
-170 IKDKKSVN
+170 IKDKKSINV
-178 APGVNMHLESLS
+178 PGVNMHLESLS
-190 DKDRKFIDF
+190 DKDRKFIQF
-199 AIKNGLDFI
+199 AMDNKLDFI
-208 AHSFVRNKEDV
+208 AHSFVRNKQDV
-219 IGIQN
+219 MEIQQ
-224 ILDASHSKIKI
+224 ILDEQHSNIKI

-240 NQEGVDHIDEI
+240 NQEGVNHIDEI

-273 IPRIQRMIVNKCIE
+273 IPLIQRYIVNKCIE

-334 YGDYPVEAVR
+334 YGDYPLEAVK

-354 STLPPDASRN
+354 SILPPDANRN
-364 LVRINNENTAA
+364 LVRINNEITAA

-385 ILPVKAIVVD
+385 MLPIKAIVVD

-401 ARYLAAF
+401 ARYLSAF
-408 RGSLPVY
+408 RGGLPVY
-415 ARCYEERVI
+415 ARCYDEHVM
-424 RELALSYGII
+424 RELALSFGVR

-440 PTSRDEFMRDI
+440 PHSRDEFMRDI
-451 PQVLLRNGYRPEDQ
+451 PQVLLQNGYQPEDQ

>member
-1 MKTYRSGRAVRHAR
+1 
-15 SGKPIIYNSN
+15 
-25 DMKRTKI
+25 MKRTKI
-32 IATISDR
+32 VATISDK
-39 RCEVGFLKELY
+39 RCEIGFLRELY
-50 ESGMNVVRLN
+50 EAGMNVVRLN

-65 LDEAMKIVSN
+65 LDEAMKVVRN
-75 VRTVSNKIALLIDT
+75 VRAVSDQIALLIDT
-89 KGPEVRTRDLARP
+89 KGPEVRTCDIVVPVRVG
-102 LHIEKG
+102 KG
-108 DTVYMTGDPAVEGE
+108 EIIFMTGDRTLVAE
-122 KIIHVSYAHFVQDVN
+122 KLIHVSYEHFVRDVQI
-137 VGDRVLIDDGDV
+137 GDKILVDDGDV
-149 ELVVTGKQQDRLS
+149 ELIVRDKKENCLE
-162 LRASNPGE
+162 LEASNPGE
-170 IKDKKSVN
+170 IKDKKSINV
-178 APGVNMHLESLS
+178 PGVNMHLESLS
-190 DKDRKFIDF
+190 DKDRKFIQF
-199 AIKNGLDFI
+199 AMDNKLDFI
-208 AHSFVRNKEDV
+208 AHSFVRNKQDV
-219 IGIQN
+219 MEIQQ
-224 ILDASHSKIKI
+224 ILDEQHSNIKI

-240 NQEGVDHIDEI
+240 NQEGVNHIDEI

-273 IPRIQRMIVNKCIE
+273 IPLIQSYIVNKCIE
-287 SKKPVIIATQMLHTM
+287 SKKPVIIATQMLQTM

-334 YGDYPVEAVR
+334 YGDYPLEAVK

-354 STLPPDASRN
+354 SILPPDANRN
-364 LVRINNENTAA
+364 LVRINNEITAA

-385 ILPVKAIVVD
+385 MLPIKAIVVD

-401 ARYLAAF
+401 ARYLSAF
-408 RGSLPVY
+408 RGGLPVY
-415 ARCYEERVI
+415 ARCYDEHVM
-424 RELALSYGII
+424 RELALSFGVR

-440 PTSRDEFMRDI
+440 PHSRDEFMRDI
-451 PQVLLRNGYRPEDQ
+451 PQVLLQNGYQPEDQ

>member
-1 MKTYRSGRAVRHAR
+1 
-15 SGKPIIYNSN
+15 
-25 DMKRTKI
+25 MKRTKI
-32 IATISDR
+32 VATISDK
-39 RCEVGFLKELY
+39 RCEIGFLRELY
-50 ESGMNVVRLN
+50 EAGMNVVRLN

-65 LDEAMKIVSN
+65 LDEAMKVVRN
-75 VRTVSNKIALLIDT
+75 VRAVSDQIALLIDT
-89 KGPEVRTRDLARP
+89 KGPEVRTCDIVVPVRVG
-102 LHIEKG
+102 KG
-108 DTVYMTGDPAVEGE
+108 EIIFMTGDRTLVAE
-122 KIIHVSYAHFVQDVN
+122 KLIHVSYEHFVRDVQI
-137 VGDRVLIDDGDV
+137 GDKILVDDGDV
-149 ELVVTGKQQDRLS
+149 ELIVREKKENCLE
-162 LRASNPGE
+162 LEASNPGE
-170 IKDKKSVN
+170 IKDKKSINV
-178 APGVNMHLESLS
+178 PGVNMHLESLS
-190 DKDRKFIDF
+190 DKDRKFIQF
-199 AIKNGLDFI
+199 AMDNKLDFI
-208 AHSFVRNKEDV
+208 AHSFVRNKQDV
-219 IGIQN
+219 MEIQQ
-224 ILDASHSKIKI
+224 ILDEQHSNIKI

-240 NQEGVDHIDEI
+240 NQEGVNHIDEI

-273 IPRIQRMIVNKCIE
+273 IPLIQRYIVNKCIE

-334 YGDYPVEAVR
+334 YGDYPLEAVK

-354 STLPPDASRN
+354 SILPPDANRN
-364 LVRINNENTAA
+364 LVRINNEITAA

-385 ILPVKAIVVD
+385 MLPIKAIVVD

-401 ARYLAAF
+401 ARYLSAF
-408 RGSLPVY
+408 RGGLPVY
-415 ARCYEERVI
+415 ARCYDEHVM
-424 RELALSYGII
+424 RELALSFGVR

-440 PTSRDEFMRDI
+440 PHSRDEFMRDI
-451 PQVLLRNGYRPEDQ
+451 PQVLLQNGYQPEDQ

>member
-1 MKTYRSGRAVRHAR
+1 
-15 SGKPIIYNSN
+15 
-25 DMKRTKI
+25 MKRTKI
-32 IATISDR
+32 VATISDK
-39 RCEVGFLKELY
+39 RCEIGFLRELY
-50 ESGMNVVRLN
+50 EAGMNVVRLN

-65 LDEAMKIVSN
+65 LDEAMKVVRN
-75 VRTVSNKIALLIDT
+75 VRAVSDQIALLIDT
-89 KGPEVRTRDLARP
+89 KGPEVRTCDIVVPVRVG
-102 LHIEKG
+102 KG
-108 DTVYMTGDPAVEGE
+108 EIIFMTGDRTLVAE
-122 KIIHVSYAHFVQDVN
+122 KLIHVSYEHFVRDVQI
-137 VGDRVLIDDGDV
+137 GDKILVDDGDV
-149 ELVVTGKQQDRLS
+149 ELIVRDKKENCLEVE
-162 LRASNPGE
+162 ASNPGE
-170 IKDKKSVN
+170 IKDKKSINV
-178 APGVNMHLESLS
+178 PGVNMHLESLS
-190 DKDRKFIDF
+190 DKDRKFIQF
-199 AIKNGLDFI
+199 AMDNKLDFI
-208 AHSFVRNKEDV
+208 AHSFVRNKQDV
-219 IGIQN
+219 MEIQQ
-224 ILDASHSKIKI
+224 ILDEQHSNIKI

-240 NQEGVDHIDEI
+240 NQEGVNHIDEI

-273 IPRIQRMIVNKCIE
+273 IPLIQRYIVNKCIE

-334 YGDYPVEAVR
+334 YGDYPLEAVK

-354 STLPPDASRN
+354 SILPPDANRN
-364 LVRINNENTAA
+364 LVRINNEITAA

-385 ILPVKAIVVD
+385 MLPIKAIVVD

-401 ARYLAAF
+401 ARYLSAF
-408 RGSLPVY
+408 RGGLPVY
-415 ARCYEERVI
+415 ARCYDEHVM
-424 RELALSYGII
+424 RELALSFGVR

-440 PTSRDEFMRDI
+440 PHSRDEFMRDI
-451 PQVLLRNGYRPEDQ
+451 PQVLLQNGYQPEDQ

>member
-1 MKTYRSGRAVRHAR
+1 
-15 SGKPIIYNSN
+15 
-25 DMKRTKI
+25 MKRTKI
-32 IATISDR
+32 VATISDK
-39 RCEVGFLKELY
+39 RCEIGFLRELY
-50 ESGMNVVRLN
+50 EAGMNVVRLN

-65 LDEAMKIVSN
+65 LDEAMKVVRN
-75 VRTVSNKIALLIDT
+75 VRAVSDQIALLIDT
-89 KGPEVRTRDLARP
+89 KGPEVRTCDIVVPVRV
-102 LHIEKG
+102 EKG
-108 DTVYMTGDPAVEGE
+108 EIIFMTGDRTLVAE
-122 KIIHVSYAHFVQDVN
+122 KLIHVSYEHFVRDVQI
-137 VGDRVLIDDGDV
+137 GDKILVDDGDV
-149 ELVVTGKQQDRLS
+149 ELIVRDKKENCLE
-162 LRASNPGE
+162 LEASNPGE
-170 IKDKKSVN
+170 IKDKKSINV
-178 APGVNMHLESLS
+178 PGVNMHLESLS
-190 DKDRKFIDF
+190 DKDRKFIQF
-199 AIKNGLDFI
+199 AMDNKLDFI
-208 AHSFVRNKEDV
+208 AHSFVRNKQDV
-219 IGIQN
+219 MEIQQ
-224 ILDASHSKIKI
+224 ILDEQHSNIKI

-240 NQEGVDHIDEI
+240 NQEGVNHIDEI

-273 IPRIQRMIVNKCIE
+273 IPLIQRYIVNKCIE

-334 YGDYPVEAVR
+334 YGDYPLEAVK

-354 STLPPDASRN
+354 SILPPDANRN
-364 LVRINNENTAA
+364 LVRINNEITAA

-385 ILPVKAIVVD
+385 MLPIKAIVVD

-401 ARYLAAF
+401 ARYLSAF
-408 RGSLPVY
+408 RGGLPVY
-415 ARCYEERVI
+415 ARCYDEHVM
-424 RELALSYGII
+424 RELALSFGVR
-434 PYFSVK
+434 PYFSVN
-440 PTSRDEFMRDI
+440 PHSRDEFMRDI
-451 PQVLLRNGYRPEDQ
+451 PQVLLQNGYQPEDQ

>member
-1 MKTYRSGRAVRHAR
+1 
-15 SGKPIIYNSN
+15 
-25 DMKRTKI
+25 MKRTKI
-32 IATISDR
+32 VATISDK
-39 RCEVGFLKELY
+39 RCEIGFLRELY
-50 ESGMNVVRLN
+50 EAGMNVVRLN

-65 LDEAMKIVSN
+65 LDEAMKVVRN
-75 VRTVSNKIALLIDT
+75 VRAVSDQIALLIDT
-89 KGPEVRTRDLARP
+89 KGPEVRTCDIVVPVRVG
-102 LHIEKG
+102 KG
-108 DTVYMTGDPAVEGE
+108 GIIFMTGDRTLVAE
-122 KIIHVSYAHFVQDVN
+122 KLIHVSYEHFVRDVQI
-137 VGDRVLIDDGDV
+137 GDKILVDDGDV
-149 ELVVTGKQQDRLS
+149 ELIVRDKKENCLE
-162 LRASNPGE
+162 LEASNPGE
-170 IKDKKSVN
+170 IKDKKSINV
-178 APGVNMHLESLS
+178 PGVNMHLESLS
-190 DKDRKFIDF
+190 DKDRKFIQF
-199 AIKNGLDFI
+199 AMDNKLDFI
-208 AHSFVRNKEDV
+208 AHSFVRNKQDV
-219 IGIQN
+219 MEIQQ
-224 ILDASHSKIKI
+224 ILDEQHSNIKI

-240 NQEGVDHIDEI
+240 NQEGVNHIDEI

-273 IPRIQRMIVNKCIE
+273 IPLIQRYIVNKCIE

-334 YGDYPVEAVR
+334 YGDYPLEAVK

-354 STLPPDASRN
+354 SILPPDANRN
-364 LVRINNENTAA
+364 LVRINNEITAA

-385 ILPVKAIVVD
+385 MLPIKAIVVD

-401 ARYLAAF
+401 ARYLSAF
-408 RGSLPVY
+408 RGGLPVY
-415 ARCYEERVI
+415 ARCYDEHVM
-424 RELALSYGII
+424 RELALSFGVR

-440 PTSRDEFMRDI
+440 PHSRDEFMRDI
-451 PQVLLRNGYRPEDQ
+451 PQVLLQNGYQPEDQ

>member
-1 MKTYRSGRAVRHAR
+1 
-15 SGKPIIYNSN
+15 
-25 DMKRTKI
+25 MKRTKI
-32 IATISDR
+32 VATISDK
-39 RCEVGFLKELY
+39 RCEIGFLRELY
-50 ESGMNVVRLN
+50 EAGMNVVRLN

-65 LDEAMKIVSN
+65 LDEAMKVVRN
-75 VRTVSNKIALLIDT
+75 VRAVSDQIALLIDT
-89 KGPEVRTRDLARP
+89 KGPEVRTCDIVVPVRVG
-102 LHIEKG
+102 KG
-108 DTVYMTGDPAVEGE
+108 EIIFMTGDRTLVAE
-122 KIIHVSYAHFVQDVN
+122 KLIHVSYEHFVRDVQI
-137 VGDRVLIDDGDV
+137 GDKILVDDGDV
-149 ELVVTGKQQDRLS
+149 ELIVRDKKENCLE
-162 LRASNPGE
+162 LEASNPGE
-170 IKDKKSVN
+170 IKDKKSINV
-178 APGVNMHLESLS
+178 PGVNMHLESLS
-190 DKDRKFIDF
+190 DKDRKFIQF
-199 AIKNGLDFI
+199 AMDNKLDFI
-208 AHSFVRNKEDV
+208 AHSFVRNKQDV
-219 IGIQN
+219 MEIQQ
-224 ILDASHSKIKI
+224 ILDEQHSNIKI

-240 NQEGVDHIDEI
+240 NQEGVNHIDEI

-273 IPRIQRMIVNKCIE
+273 IPLIQRYIVNKCIE

-334 YGDYPVEAVR
+334 YGDYPLEAVK

-354 STLPPDASRN
+354 SILPPDANRN
-364 LVRINNENTAA
+364 LVRINNEITAA

-385 ILPVKAIVVD
+385 MLPIKAIVVD

-401 ARYLAAF
+401 ARYLSAF
-408 RGSLPVY
+408 RGGLPVY
-415 ARCYEERVI
+415 ARCYDEHVM
-424 RELALSYGII
+424 RELALSFGVK

-440 PTSRDEFMRDI
+440 PHSRDEFMRDI
-451 PQVLLRNGYRPEDQ
+451 PQVLLQNGYQPEDQ

-475 VRGASFLEVCKIS
+475 VRGAAFLEVCKIS

>member
-1 MKTYRSGRAVRHAR
+1 
-15 SGKPIIYNSN
+15 
-25 DMKRTKI
+25 MKRTKI
-32 IATISDR
+32 VATISDK
-39 RCEVGFLKELY
+39 RCEIGFLRELY
-50 ESGMNVVRLN
+50 EAGMNVVRLN

-65 LDEAMKIVSN
+65 LDEAMKVVRN
-75 VRTVSNKIALLIDT
+75 VRAVSDQIALLIDT
-89 KGPEVRTRDLARP
+89 KGPEVRTCDIVVPVRVG
-102 LHIEKG
+102 KG
-108 DTVYMTGDPAVEGE
+108 EIIFMTGDRTLVAE
-122 KIIHVSYAHFVQDVN
+122 KLIHVSYEHFVRDVQI
-137 VGDRVLIDDGDV
+137 GDKILVDDGDV
-149 ELVVTGKQQDRLS
+149 ELIVRDKKENCLE
-162 LRASNPGE
+162 LEASNPGE
-170 IKDKKSVN
+170 IKDKKSINV
-178 APGVNMHLESLS
+178 PGVTMHLESLS
-190 DKDRKFIDF
+190 DKDRKFIQF
-199 AIKNGLDFI
+199 AMDNKLDFI
-208 AHSFVRNKEDV
+208 AHSFVRNKQDV
-219 IGIQN
+219 MEIQQ
-224 ILDASHSKIKI
+224 ILDEQHSNIKI

-240 NQEGVDHIDEI
+240 NQEGVNHIDEI

-273 IPRIQRMIVNKCIE
+273 IPLIQRYIVNKCIE

-334 YGDYPVEAVR
+334 YGDYPLEAVK

-354 STLPPDASRN
+354 SILPPDANRN
-364 LVRINNENTAA
+364 LVRINNEITAA

-385 ILPVKAIVVD
+385 MLPIKAIVVD

-401 ARYLAAF
+401 ARYLSAF
-408 RGSLPVY
+408 RGGLPVY
-415 ARCYEERVI
+415 ARCYDEHVM
-424 RELALSYGII
+424 RELALSFGVR

-440 PTSRDEFMRDI
+440 PHSRDEFMRDI
-451 PQVLLRNGYRPEDQ
+451 PQVLLQNGYQPEDQ

>member
-1 MKTYRSGRAVRHAR
+1 
-15 SGKPIIYNSN
+15 
-25 DMKRTKI
+25 MKRTKI
-32 IATISDR
+32 VATISDK
-39 RCEVGFLKELY
+39 RCEIGFLRELY
-50 ESGMNVVRLN
+50 EAGMNVVRVN

-65 LDEAMKIVSN
+65 LDEAMKVVRN
-75 VRTVSNKIALLIDT
+75 VRAVSDQIALLIDT
-89 KGPEVRTRDLARP
+89 KGPEVRTCDIVVPVRVG
-102 LHIEKG
+102 KG
-108 DTVYMTGDPAVEGE
+108 EIIFMTGDRTLVAE
-122 KIIHVSYAHFVQDVN
+122 KLIHVSYEHFVRDVQI
-137 VGDRVLIDDGDV
+137 GDKILVDDGDV
-149 ELVVTGKQQDRLS
+149 ELIVRDKKENCLE
-162 LRASNPGE
+162 LEASNPGE
-170 IKDKKSVN
+170 IKDKKSINV
-178 APGVNMHLESLS
+178 PGVNMHLESLS
-190 DKDRKFIDF
+190 DKDRKFIQF
-199 AIKNGLDFI
+199 AMDNKLDFI
-208 AHSFVRNKEDV
+208 AHSFVRNKQDV
-219 IGIQN
+219 MEIQQ
-224 ILDASHSKIKI
+224 ILDEQHSNIKI

-240 NQEGVDHIDEI
+240 NQEGVNHIDEI

-273 IPRIQRMIVNKCIE
+273 IPLIQRYIVNKCIE

-334 YGDYPVEAVR
+334 YGDYPLEAVK

-354 STLPPDASRN
+354 SILPPDANRN
-364 LVRINNENTAA
+364 LVRINNEITAA

-385 ILPVKAIVVD
+385 MLPIKAIVVD

-401 ARYLAAF
+401 ARYLSDF
-408 RGSLPVY
+408 RGGLPVY
-415 ARCYEERVI
+415 ARCYDEHVM
-424 RELALSYGII
+424 RELALSFGVR

-440 PTSRDEFMRDI
+440 PHSRDEFMRDI
-451 PQVLLRNGYRPEDQ
+451 PQVLLQNGYQPEDQ

>member
-1 MKTYRSGRAVRHAR
+1 
-15 SGKPIIYNSN
+15 
-25 DMKRTKI
+25 MKRTKI
-32 IATISDR
+32 VATISDK
-39 RCEVGFLKELY
+39 RCEIGFLRELY
-50 ESGMNVVRLN
+50 EAGMNVVRLN

-65 LDEAMKIVSN
+65 LDEAMKVVRN
-75 VRTVSNKIALLIDT
+75 VRAVSDQIALLIDT
-89 KGPEVRTRDLARP
+89 KGPEVRTCDIVVPVRVG
-102 LHIEKG
+102 KG
-108 DTVYMTGDPAVEGE
+108 EIIFLTGDRTLVAD
-122 KIIHVSYAHFVQDVN
+122 KLIHVSYEHFVRDVQI
-137 VGDRVLIDDGDV
+137 GDKILVDDGDV
-149 ELVVTGKQQDRLS
+149 ELIVRDKKENCLE
-162 LRASNPGE
+162 LEASNPGE
-170 IKDKKSVN
+170 IKDKKSINV
-178 APGVNMHLESLS
+178 PGVNMHLESLS
-190 DKDRKFIDF
+190 DKDRKFIQF
-199 AIKNGLDFI
+199 AMDNKLDFI
-208 AHSFVRNKEDV
+208 AHSFVRNKQDV
-219 IGIQN
+219 MEIQQ
-224 ILDASHSKIKI
+224 ILDEQHSNIKI

-240 NQEGVDHIDEI
+240 NQEGVNHIDEI

-273 IPRIQRMIVNKCIE
+273 IPLIQRYIVNKCIE

-334 YGDYPVEAVR
+334 YGDYPLEAVK

-354 STLPPDASRN
+354 SILPPDANRN
-364 LVRINNENTAA
+364 LVRINNEITAA

-385 ILPVKAIVVD
+385 MLPIKAIVVD

-401 ARYLAAF
+401 ARYLSAF
-408 RGSLPVY
+408 RGGLPVY
-415 ARCYEERVI
+415 ARCYDEHVM
-424 RELALSYGII
+424 RELALSFGVR

-440 PTSRDEFMRDI
+440 PHSRDEFMRDI
-451 PQVLLRNGYRPEDQ
+451 PQVLLQNGYQPEDQ

>member
-1 MKTYRSGRAVRHAR
+1 
-15 SGKPIIYNSN
+15 
-25 DMKRTKI
+25 MKRTKI
-32 IATISDR
+32 VATISDK
-39 RCEVGFLKELY
+39 RCEIGFLRELY
-50 ESGMNVVRLN
+50 EAGMNVVRLN

-65 LDEAMKIVSN
+65 LDEAMKVVRN
-75 VRTVSNKIALLIDT
+75 VRAVSDQIALLIDT
-89 KGPEVRTRDLARP
+89 KGPEVRTCDIVVPVRV
-102 LHIEKG
+102 EKG
-108 DTVYMTGDPAVEGE
+108 EIIFMTGDRTLVAE
-122 KIIHVSYAHFVQDVN
+122 KLIHVSYEHFVRDVQI
-137 VGDRVLIDDGDV
+137 GDKILVDDGDV
-149 ELVVTGKQQDRLS
+149 ELIVRDKKENCLE
-162 LRASNPGE
+162 LEASNPGE
-170 IKDKKSVN
+170 IKDKKSINV
-178 APGVNMHLESLS
+178 PGVNMHLESLS
-190 DKDRKFIDF
+190 DKDRKFIQF
-199 AIKNGLDFI
+199 AMDNKLDFI
-208 AHSFVRNKEDV
+208 AHSFVRNKQDV
-219 IGIQN
+219 MEIQQ
-224 ILDASHSKIKI
+224 ILDEQHSNIKI

-240 NQEGVDHIDEI
+240 NQEGVNHIDEI

-273 IPRIQRMIVNKCIE
+273 IPLIQRYIVNKCIE

-334 YGDYPVEAVR
+334 YGDYPLEAVK

-354 STLPPDASRN
+354 SILPPDANRN
-364 LVRINNENTAA
+364 LVRINNEITAA

-385 ILPVKAIVVD
+385 MLPIKAIVVD

-401 ARYLAAF
+401 ARYLSAF
-408 RGSLPVY
+408 RGGLPVY
-415 ARCYEERVI
+415 ARCYDEHVM
-424 RELALSYGII
+424 RELALSFGVR

-440 PTSRDEFMRDI
+440 PHSRDEFMRDI
-451 PQVLLRNGYRPEDQ
+451 PQVLLQNGYQPEDQ

-488 DIK
+488 DIKYQVTGRGV